1 MLILPSYIFIFVA
14 MKFAIIT
21 FVVLAAAS
29 VNGEEVL
36 DRAVLEDNGMNGIK
50 EIIGDIHDMSK
61 GAEDLN
67 VMEARLQ
74 GLEEEAEAVYRARE
88 ILTSNMDKTKLGIHS
103 KDNSH
108 PTKTLNNEG
117 EWVNVN

>member
-1 MLILPSYIFIFVA
+1 MLNLPSYILFFVA

-21 FVVLAAAS
+21 LLVVAASS

-36 DRAVLEDNGMNGIK
+36 DRAVLEDNGMNDIK
-50 EIIGDIHDMSK
+50 DIIGDIDGMSK

-67 VMEARLQ
+67 TMESRLQ
-74 GLEEEAEAVYRARE
+74 GLEEEAEAVYKARE
-88 ILTSNMDKTKLGIHS
+88 ILTSNMDKTKLGINS

-108 PTKTLNNEG
+108 PTKKQNNQG
-117 EWVNVN
+117 EWVIVN

>member
-1 MLILPSYIFIFVA
+1 

-21 FVVLAAAS
+21 FVVVAAAS

-117 EWVNVN
+117 EWVNVD

>member
-1 MLILPSYIFIFVA
+1 

-21 FVVLAAAS
+21 LFVVAAAS

-36 DRAVLEDNGMNGIK
+36 DRAVLEDNGMNDIK
-50 EIIGDIHDMSK
+50 DIIGDIDGMSK

-67 VMEARLQ
+67 TMESRLQ
-74 GLEEEAEAVYRARE
+74 GLEEEAEAVYKARE

-108 PTKTLNNEG
+108 PNKKQNNEG
-117 EWVNVN
+117 EWVIVD